1 MKLSTGFLGT
11 PYLLDVLAD
20 AGELDTVAALLLQT
34 GYPSWGY
41 MAVSGATTMWERWN
55 SDVGDLS
62 MNSYNHYAFGAVVGF
77 FYRRLAGIAPAAPG
91 FRRISV
97 RPLWLPE
104 VGAVSAR
111 YESCVGLIATR
122 IDGDADGISCLELT
136 VPANCTAELELPAS
150 FDWKEGGDDIAACA
164 GLLSHGVDG
173 NLARAELGSGQYLFT
188 R

>member
-1 MKLSTGFLGT
+1 
-11 PYLLDVLAD
+11 
-20 AGELDTVAALLLQT
+20 
-34 GYPSWGY
+34 

-77 FYRRLAGIAPAAPG
+77 FYRRLAGIAPASPG

-97 RPLWLPE
+97 RPLWLPA

-111 YESCVGLIATR
+111 YESAVGPIATR
-122 IDGDADGISCLELT
+122 VDGDSDGISCLELL
-136 VPANCTAELELPAS
+136 VPPNCVAEVELPAR
-150 FDWKEGGDDIAACA
+150 FDWEESGDALGNCA
-164 GLLSHGVDG
+164 GLLTLGVDG
-173 NLARAELGSGQYLFT
+173 SLLRAEIGSGQYRFT